1 MNVCMHGLVGLQV
14 LLADH
19 EVLQDQ
25 IVTVEMSN
33 QRLVNANEQLA
44 AEVAWY
50 KLENEKVCARRPP
63 VLCMGAGVRCMGGV
77 RASCP
82 KA

>member
-1 MNVCMHGLVGLQV
+1 MQV

-33 QRLVNANEQLA
+33 QRLINSNEQLT

-50 KLENEKVCARRPP
+50 RLENEKVCVR
-63 VLCMGAGVRCMGGV
+63 VCVCVCMWG
-77 RASCP
+77 
-82 KA
+82 

>member
-1 MNVCMHGLVGLQV
+1 VQV

-33 QRLVNANEQLA
+33 QRLINSNEQLT

-50 KLENEKVCARRPP
+50 RIESEKVCVCVCLWVFA
-63 VLCMGAGVRCMGGV
+63 CACGAD
-77 RASCP
+77 
-82 KA
+82 

>member
-1 MNVCMHGLVGLQV
+1 MQV

-33 QRLVNANEQLA
+33 QRLINSNEQLT

-50 KLENEKVCARRPP
+50 RLENEKVC
-63 VLCMGAGVRCMGGV
+63 VRVCV
-77 RASCP
+77 
-82 KA
+82 